1 MICLTILC
9 HRERM
14 AGMSFLRLVVTFLG
28 SLFKSRRQLVL
39 ENLALQQQV
48 AMLRQSVK
56 RPTATT
62 ADRMFWILFSRYVAG
77 WRTTLHALHPDTV
90 VRWHRRGFRLYWR
103 WKSRDPNSKPGRPA
117 ICPALRKLI
126 REMQATNMGWGA
138 SGCGPPEFTENCSS
152 SELTYPRLQAPN
164 I

>member
-1 MICLTILC
+1 
-9 HRERM
+9 M
-14 AGMSFLRLVVTFLG
+14 AGMSFLRLIVTFLG

-56 RPTATT
+56 RPTATA
-62 ADRMFWILFSRYVAG
+62 ADRMFWILFSRYVDG

-117 ICPALRKLI
+117 IGPALRKLI

-152 SELTYPRLQAPN
+152 SGLTYPRLQSPN